1 LALFF
6 LYTVECAFFARCGG
20 LGQFG
25 LVVSVD
31 GLIDIGHATVAYFSS
46 VAVEYFM

>member
-1 LALFF
+1 MCFF
-6 LYTVECAFFARCGG
+6 PRCGG

-31 GLIDIGHATVAYFSS
+31 DLFNIGHATVAYFNG
-46 VAVEYFM
+46 VAVEYFV